1 MIELEIYWK
10 SDNDVKLSEL
20 GLECMDE
27 PELKKVTFLNIN
39 AFHPYDY
46 DEDIPKPATVIC
58 CNDSEYIAKI
68 SYDELKLKLKS

>member
-27 PELKKVTFLNIN
+27 PELKKFTFLNIN
-39 AFHPYDY
+39 AFYPYDY
-46 DEDIPKPATVIC
+46 DENIPKPTTVIC